1 MARTISNTTDIN
13 KYSRSFFGYA
23 SISIIITEVDG
34 AIVDINPFGLK
45 EFGYSKKDLIG
56 KKFESLIPE
65 RFHHAHHQYRDAY
78 IKNPKR
84 EVSKQGIELFC
95 VKSDGQEFPIEIS
108 LGNYGEECIEKVI
121 VFIKDISVRRKAE
134 SEVEKLNAELEI
146 SIAKRTKVL
155 NEIMQ
160 KLEKSNIDLENV
172 LIFQKTLLDT
182 AGAMIIATDNNGVI
196 NLFNPKAA
204 ILLGYSED
212 EILGKKTPVL
222 FHSKKDIAGKRKR
235 LFDDYGSSIKG
246 NFEVLVENARRGIQA
261 EEEYDF
267 VRKNGESFP
276 VSINIT
282 ALHNIEGSITGFM
295 AVAMDITETRMAERN
310 LLKTEHL
317 FLQLIENYPDG
328 IISIID
334 HNLHFVYTGG
344 ELHKKLNANIGSLLG
359 KEIFPFFPEPLRKVI
374 FPMFKRVFKEK
385 IFISEFEFP
394 FPVINGTYIMDAFP
408 LMEED
413 GIVHYMGVIIKN
425 ISELKLIE
433 KGLRKDLQ
441 VERDLNE
448 LKSRF
453 VTMASH
459 EFRTPLSTV
468 LSSSYLI
475 EKYNTT
481 EDQPKREKHLL
492 RIVKSVNMLTD
503 ILNDFLSLGKI
514 EEGKIRTNFSAFNL
528 SEIIVSTID
537 DIKNNLKNDQQIKY
551 THEGDTDVFLDL
563 SLMKHILM
571 NLVSNASKFSSN
583 STIISVKTVQKN
595 NSIVLSVKDEGI
607 GISPEDQKHLME
619 RFFRAAN
626 AQNIQGT
633 GLGLHIVAR
642 YAEMMEGKL
651 EFKSELGKGS
661 EFIVTI
667 KSGLN

>member
-1 MARTISNTTDIN
+1 
-13 KYSRSFFGYA
+13 
-23 SISIIITEVDG
+23 
-34 AIVDINPFGLK
+34 
-45 EFGYSKKDLIG
+45 
-56 KKFESLIPE
+56 
-65 RFHHAHHQYRDAY
+65 
-78 IKNPKR
+78 
-84 EVSKQGIELFC
+84 
-95 VKSDGQEFPIEIS
+95 
-108 LGNYGEECIEKVI
+108 
-121 VFIKDISVRRKAE
+121 
-134 SEVEKLNAELEI
+134 
-146 SIAKRTKVL
+146 
-155 NEIMQ
+155 
-160 KLEKSNIDLENV
+160 
-172 LIFQKTLLDT
+172 
-182 AGAMIIATDNNGVI
+182 
-196 NLFNPKAA
+196 
-204 ILLGYSED
+204 
-212 EILGKKTPVL
+212 
-222 FHSKKDIAGKRKR
+222 
-235 LFDDYGSSIKG
+235 
-246 NFEVLVENARRGIQA
+246 
-261 EEEYDF
+261 
-267 VRKNGESFP
+267 
-276 VSINIT
+276 
-282 ALHNIEGSITGFM
+282 
-295 AVAMDITETRMAERN
+295 
-310 LLKTEHL
+310 
-317 FLQLIENYPDG
+317 
-328 IISIID
+328 
-334 HNLHFVYTGG
+334 
-344 ELHKKLNANIGSLLG
+344 
-359 KEIFPFFPEPLRKVI
+359 
-374 FPMFKRVFKEK
+374 MFKRVFKEK